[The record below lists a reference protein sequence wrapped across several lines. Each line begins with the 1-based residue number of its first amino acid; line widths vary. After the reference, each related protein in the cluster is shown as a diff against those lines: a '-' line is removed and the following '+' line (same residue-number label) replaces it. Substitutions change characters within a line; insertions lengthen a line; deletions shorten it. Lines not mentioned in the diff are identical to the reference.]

1 MTVKTDR
8 SLEKK
13 NKTIIGVDYLISS
26 LLLVGRAFEYR
37 RRRSAENQFARKEML
52 RRWW

>member
-37 RRRSAENQFARKEML
+37 RRSAENRFSRKEIL